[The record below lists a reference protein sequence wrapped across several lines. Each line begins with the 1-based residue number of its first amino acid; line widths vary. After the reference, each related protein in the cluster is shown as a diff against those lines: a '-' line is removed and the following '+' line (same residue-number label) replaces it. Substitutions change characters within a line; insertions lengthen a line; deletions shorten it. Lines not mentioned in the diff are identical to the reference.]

1 MGAFLKNKTL
11 YFASLG
17 CSKNLVDSQ
26 VMLGRLKLDGFTLVS
41 IPSEAGVIVIN
52 TCSFIEDAKKES
64 IDTILDLVDYKNP
77 EKGICQILIVAG
89 CLPQRYSEELQNE
102 MPEVDLFIGTGE
114 YHRIATFI
122 KDIEAGNLNSR
133 IVVDV
138 PLFIHTE
145 EDPRIN
151 TSPSWMAWLKVSEGC
166 DRKCTFCVIPKI
178 RGPLRSRTVESLHKE
193 AESLVKDGVKELNII
208 SQDLSSYGK
217 DLRGTNDL
225 PHLLASLETI
235 KDLEWIRLFYHYP
248 EDLSEEFMSV
258 LAHSKKICAYLDM
271 PVQHFS
277 DSILK
282 KMNRKTTGAEII
294 KKILRLKES
303 VPGIALRTSLIVG
316 FPGETEEDFETLL
329 AGVKQM
335 RFDHLG
341 VFRYSDEED
350 TPSFKLPGKIDKK
363 TIQKR
368 FKKVYDLQ
376 KSIVRENNK
385 KFLGKTLRVLVEG
398 AHEDTELLLQGRHA
412 GQAPDIDG
420 KVIINDGFAK
430 PGEFVKVEI
439 TEILDH
445 DLLGRIISP

>member
-26 VMLGRLKLDGFTLVS
+26 VMLGRLKLEGLKLVDV
-41 IPSEAGVIVIN
+41 PAEAGVIVIN

-77 EKGICQILIVAG
+77 AKGMCQILIVAG
-89 CLPQRYSEELQNE
+89 CLPQRYAEELQNE
-102 MPEVDLFIGTGE
+102 LPEVDLFIGTGE

-122 KDIEAGNLNSR
+122 RDIEAGNLKSR

-151 TSPSWMAWLKVSEGC
+151 TSSPWMAWLKVSEGC

-193 AESLVKDGVKELNII
+193 AEALVKSGVKELNII

-217 DLRGTNDL
+217 DLGGMNTL
-225 PHLLASLETI
+225 PRLLESLETI
-235 KDLEWIRLFYHYP
+235 KNLEWIRLFYHYP
-248 EDLSEEFMSV
+248 EDLSEKFMSV
-258 LAHSKKICAYLDM
+258 LAKSRKICAYLDM

-282 KMNRKTTGAEII
+282 KMNRKTTGVEIVQKI
-294 KKILRLKES
+294 RDLKKA
-303 VPGIALRTSLIVG
+303 VPNIALRTSLIVG

-329 AGVKQM
+329 TGIKQM

-341 VFRYSDEED
+341 VFKYSDEEG
-350 TPSFKLPGKIDKK
+350 TPAFKLPGKIDKK
-363 TIQKR
+363 TIQRR

-385 KFLGKTLRVLVEG
+385 DFLGKTLRVLIEG
-398 AHEDTELLLQGRHA
+398 LHEETELLLQGRHA

-420 KVIINDGFAK
+420 KVIVNEGFAR
-430 PGEFVKVEI
+430 PGEFVNVEI